1 MGVTGAYVDDCEL
14 QLPAAACLLLLLLL
28 LLAVNGCI
36 RIFKVF
42 ANHGNAN

>member
-14 QLPAAACLLLLLLL
+14 QLPAAACLLLLLM
-28 LLAVNGCI
+28 LLAVNGCT

>member
-28 LLAVNGCI
+28 AVNGCT